1 MASSSGDDRRRAN
14 RYELNVPMQLNGQ
27 AYHDIELVDI
37 SETGI
42 QIRTGNFDIFHGRG
56 YQKNTVEKLRI
67 CVDARL
73 AWAEPDENGGFV
85 TGWAFEVDVKKNKDG
100 QIQQQEPQSND

>member
-42 QIRTGNFDIFHGRG
+42 QIRTGDFDIFRGRG
-56 YQKNTVEKLRI
+56 YQKNSTEKLKI
-67 CVDARL
+67 CVNARL

-85 TGWAFEVDVKKNKDG
+85 TGWAFEAEEENGSEDQKQDTQN
-100 QIQQQEPQSND
+100 ND